1 MTRGMLIAAAGL
13 ILALWGLP
21 AAHRLPR
28 RAAVA
33 AACAFVLGVALLLVG
48 TLLMAVPGFFG
59 G

>member
-1 MTRGMLIAAAGL
+1 MTSGLLIAAAGL
-13 ILALWGLP
+13 LLILWSLP
-21 AAHRLPR
+21 ACHRLPR

-33 AACAFVLGVALLLVG
+33 AACLFVLGVALLLVG